1 MLHARFY
8 TIYKWHYC
16 LIWFRAREYFLAK
29 QRFIN
34 LSRVQYMDQSS
45 MQTWTIFI
53 SKYLSVSTIISSR
66 EKLAGH
72 CCDCFCDHFEDQGM
86 LLVLHF
92 QGNNVLQRTLRG
104 FARYAFLALSY
115 QYQMRAV
122 EDLVA
127 DCASIASV
135 HTLFLDLSRLG
146 KPSEH
151 MTVGM

>member
-1 MLHARFY
+1 
-8 TIYKWHYC
+8 
-16 LIWFRAREYFLAK
+16 
-29 QRFIN
+29 
-34 LSRVQYMDQSS
+34 
-45 MQTWTIFI
+45 MQTWPIHI
-53 SKYLSVSTIISSR
+53 SIYLSVSTIISSR
-66 EKLAGH
+66 DKLAGH
-72 CCDCFCDHFEDQGM
+72 CCNCFCDHFGDQEM
-86 LLVLHF
+86 LLALNF
-92 QGNNVLQRTLRG
+92 QGNNVLKRTLQG

-135 HTLFLDLSRLG
+135 HIPFLDLSRLG

>member
-1 MLHARFY
+1 
-8 TIYKWHYC
+8 
-16 LIWFRAREYFLAK
+16 
-29 QRFIN
+29 
-34 LSRVQYMDQSS
+34 
-45 MQTWTIFI
+45 MQTRPIYI
-53 SKYLSVSTIISSR
+53 SIYLSVSAIILSSD
-66 EKLAGH
+66 KLAGH
-72 CCDCFCDHFEDQGM
+72 CCDCFCDHFGDQEM
-86 LLVLHF
+86 LLALHF
-92 QGNNVLQRTLRG
+92 QGNNVLHKTLRG

>member
-1 MLHARFY
+1 
-8 TIYKWHYC
+8 
-16 LIWFRAREYFLAK
+16 
-29 QRFIN
+29 
-34 LSRVQYMDQSS
+34 
-45 MQTWTIFI
+45 
-53 SKYLSVSTIISSR
+53 
-66 EKLAGH
+66 
-72 CCDCFCDHFEDQGM
+72 M
-86 LLVLHF
+86 LLALHF
-92 QGNNVLQRTLRG
+92 QDNNVLQRTLWE

-135 HTLFLDLSRLG
+135 HILFLDLSRLG

>member
-1 MLHARFY
+1 MLMTLLSH
-8 TIYKWHYC
+8 
-16 LIWFRAREYFLAK
+16 LIQGMRIFLCQAK
-29 QRFIN
+29 VHIN
-34 LSRVQYMDQSS
+34 LSCVQYMDQGS
-45 MQTWTIFI
+45 MQTWPTYI
-53 SKYLSVSTIISSR
+53 SIYLAVSTIISSR
-66 EKLAGH
+66 DKLDGH
-72 CCDCFCDHFEDQGM
+72 CCDCFCGHFGDQEM
-86 LLVLHF
+86 LLALYF
-92 QGNNVLQRTLRG
+92 QGNNVLQRTLWE

-151 MTVGM
+151 MTVAM

>member
-1 MLHARFY
+1 MPWIPPPHG
-8 TIYKWHYC
+8 
-16 LIWFRAREYFLAK
+16 RAFPGSTNFVGTNAQAHLLVM
-29 QRFIN
+29 N
-34 LSRVQYMDQSS
+34 LS
-45 MQTWTIFI
+45 
-53 SKYLSVSTIISSR
+53 
-66 EKLAGH
+66 
-72 CCDCFCDHFEDQGM
+72 DHFGDQEM
-86 LLVLHF
+86 LLVLLF

-104 FARYAFLALSY
+104 FVRYAFLALSY

>member
-1 MLHARFY
+1 
-8 TIYKWHYC
+8 
-16 LIWFRAREYFLAK
+16 
-29 QRFIN
+29 
-34 LSRVQYMDQSS
+34 
-45 MQTWTIFI
+45 MQTWPTYI
-53 SKYLSVSTIISSR
+53 SIYLAVSTIISSR
-66 EKLAGH
+66 DKLDGH
-72 CCDCFCDHFEDQGM
+72 CCDCFCDHFGDQEM
-86 LLVLHF
+86 LLALHF
-92 QGNNVLQRTLRG
+92 QDNNVLQRTLRE

-135 HTLFLDLSRLG
+135 HILFLDLSRLG

>member
-1 MLHARFY
+1 MLMTLLSHLIQGKRIFLCQAKVHKFVVCAAYGSKQYANLAHIIIFRY
-8 TIYKWHYC
+8 T
-16 LIWFRAREYFLAK
+16 
-29 QRFIN
+29 
-34 LSRVQYMDQSS
+34 V
-45 MQTWTIFI
+45 
-53 SKYLSVSTIISSR
+53 YLWVSIIISSR
-66 EKLAGH
+66 DKLAGH
-72 CCDCFCDHFEDQGM
+72 CCDCFCDHFGDQEM
-86 LLVLHF
+86 LLALHF
-92 QGNNVLQRTLRG
+92 QDNNVLQRTLWE

-135 HTLFLDLSRLG
+135 HILFLDLSRLG